1 MEGTKSA
8 KRRFVLNDRKL
19 DAKLESLERILGEM
33 GSVLVAFSAGADSA
47 FLSKAAHRALGDRA
61 IAVTG
66 RSVTLAAS
74 ELEESRA
81 LARRIGI
88 RHLIVDTDEIANES
102 FGNNPPN
109 RCYFCK
115 NELYSILGRVAAEQ
129 GVNVVVDGSNADD
142 AGDHRPGMRAAR
154 DLGVRSPLMEAGMT
168 KADVRAL
175 SRAFD
180 LPTWDKPAQAC
191 LSSRF
196 PYGDRITPEK
206 IAQVEKA
213 EALLR
218 TLGFRQLRV
227 RHHGTIARIEAPK
240 EDIPRFV
247 GEEISR
253 KVIAGMKEAGF
264 AYVTID
270 LEGFRSGSMN
280 EVLESSARASD
291 LPLLS

>member
-1 MEGTKSA
+1 MERA
-8 KRRFVLNDRKL
+8 KVRGRFALDDRKL

-47 FLSKAAHRALGDRA
+47 FLCKAAHRALGDRA

-81 LARRIGI
+81 LAKRIGI
-88 RHLIVDTDEIANES
+88 RHLIVDTDEIADES

-115 NELYSILGRVAAEQ
+115 SELYSILRRVAAEQ
-129 GVNVVVDGSNADD
+129 GANVVADGSNADD

-154 DLGVRSPLMEAGMT
+154 ELGVRSPLMEAGMT

-218 TLGFRQLRV
+218 GLGFRQLRV
-227 RHHGTIARIEAPK
+227 RHHGTVARIEAPK
-240 EDIPRFV
+240 EDVPRFV
-247 GEEISR
+247 SEDISR
-253 KVIAGMKEAGF
+253 KVVAGMKEAGF
-264 AYVTID
+264 TYVTID

-280 EVLESSARASD
+280 EVLESPARASD